1 MWLKDT
7 LASVGL
13 LAFIAS
19 SFVLTSAVHVIVS
32 AT

>member
-19 SFVLTSAVHVIVS
+19 SFVLSSAVHVIV
-32 AT
+32 AAA

>member
-7 LASVGL
+7 LAGVGL

-19 SFVLTSAVHVIVS
+19 SFVLTSAVHLIIS
-32 AT
+32 AA